1 MALTFFVDPSRCIG
15 CRACVHACAECDSHR
30 GISMVH
36 LDFVD
41 REASTQTIPMV
52 CMHCEDPAC
61 ARVCPA
67 DAIKR
72 TPDGVVHSA
81 LPARC
86 IGCSNCVL
94 ACPFGVP
101 KYLPQYD
108 QMMKCDR
115 CYDRTSVGLRP
126 MCATVCPSGAL
137 FYGEPSEM
145 ASRREIPTQI
155 FQIGKQ
161 MVKTNVRFMVSPTT
175 TTLTLDFLTWGAPG
189 APQAPLDARTR
200 PGEPVARLDDAMRS
214 RGLR

>member
-1 MALTFFVDPSRCIG
+1 MTMEFFIDPSRCIG
-15 CRACVHACAECDSHR
+15 CQGCVHACAECESHR
-30 GISMVH
+30 GISMIH

-41 REASTQTIPMV
+41 RSSSPQTTPTV
-52 CMHCEDPAC
+52 CMHCEDPTC

-137 FYGEPSEM
+137 YFGPRSQIDQLRPRSTPVNQFQFGRQTINTKVHMM
-145 ASRREIPTQI
+145 APKGSVKAQYVDVTEAMNETGPGRRI
-155 FQIGKQ
+155 
-161 MVKTNVRFMVSPTT
+161 S
-175 TTLTLDFLTWGAPG
+175 LDILSTMW
-189 APQAPLDARTR
+189 DSK
-200 PGEPVARLDDAMRS
+200 EHV
-214 RGLR
+214 